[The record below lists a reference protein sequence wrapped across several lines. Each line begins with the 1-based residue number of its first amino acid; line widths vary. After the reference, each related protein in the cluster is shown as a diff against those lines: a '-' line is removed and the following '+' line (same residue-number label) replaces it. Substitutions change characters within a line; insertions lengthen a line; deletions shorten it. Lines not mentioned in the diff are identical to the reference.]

1 MLSLLECL
9 MNKIQVIAKIDT
21 MDNVENDTL
30 ESKLKFGKN
39 MDSLDSSKN
48 EQQKTQIMEEFSID
62 NGQKNN
68 VSS

>member
-1 MLSLLECL
+1 